1 MININYVNGDRHSRV
16 YNGRQL
22 ASVMGQEPISYSV
35 SSDDEEE
42 IGVTHFQSSKVEVRL
57 SDSYN
62 SQGEPADR
70 VYPCNGKHQ
79 DSDGC
84 KVISMWQRLDVP
96 LKST

>member
-22 ASVMGQEPISYSV
+22 ASVMGQDPICYSM
-35 SSDDEEE
+35 SSDDERGV
-42 IGVTHFQSSKVEVRL
+42 GVTHFESHFQSSKTTEVKL

-70 VYPCNGKHQ
+70 VYPCVTTYK
-79 DSDGC
+79 
-84 KVISMWQRLDVP
+84 KVLDRIRGYVV
-96 LKST
+96 